1 MTAGPTGWQLPDA
14 VRSTQSSPVRL
25 RLALAYDGTD
35 FAGWAEQPGQRT
47 IAGELR
53 PVLELLSHG
62 PVHLVVAGRTDAG
75 VHAAA
80 QIAHVDVRE
89 WGSVSLRALNGLLPP
104 DVRVHAVE
112 DAPVG
117 FHARFSALSRRYDY
131 RVSDSAP
138 DPLRRRDTLAW
149 PRPLELAAMTAAS
162 EQLLGLRDFTAFC
175 RRREGRTA
183 TRRLLT
189 FDWSRVETPGLLLA
203 TVVADAFCHSLVRS
217 LVGAVLA
224 VGDGRRPP
232 DWPASM
238 LGADAR
244 ADDVMVA
251 PARGLTLLE
260 VRYPPAAELAARAEE
275 TRARRC

>member
-1 MTAGPTGWQLPDA
+1 M
-14 VRSTQSSPVRL
+14 
-25 RLALAYDGTD
+25 LAYDGTD

-47 IAGELR
+47 VAGELR

-117 FHARFSALSRRYDY
+117 FHARFSALSRRYAY

-138 DPLRRRDTLAW
+138 DPLRRRDTLVW

-183 TRRLLT
+183 IRRLLV
-189 FDWSRVETPGLLLA
+189 FDWSRNETPGALLA
-203 TVVADAFCHSLVRS
+203 TVVADAFCHSMVRS
-217 LVGAVLA
+217 LVGAVLT
-224 VGDGRRPP
+224 VGAGHRPP

-238 LGADAR
+238 LGAKAR

-251 PARGLTLLE
+251 PAHGLTLVE
-260 VRYPPAAELAARAEE
+260 VSYPPEAELAARVEQ
-275 TRARRC
+275 TRARRR